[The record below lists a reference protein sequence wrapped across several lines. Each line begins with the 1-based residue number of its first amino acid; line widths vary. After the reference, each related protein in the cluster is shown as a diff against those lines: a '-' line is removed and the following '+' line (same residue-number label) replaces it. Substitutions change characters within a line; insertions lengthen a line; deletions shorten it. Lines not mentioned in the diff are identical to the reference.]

1 MASPDLKMYTEQ
13 VGNVTVVTIEGPV
26 DSATI
31 EQFRLALDPLAA
43 KPGAHVLL
51 DCEGL
56 TYINSRGLDLLARC
70 HRTCFSRFGW
80 FALCNVNRK
89 LVRTM
94 DLLGLGTLLK
104 FYESRDQ
111 ALAAKP

>member
-1 MASPDLKMYTEQ
+1 MANPDLKMYTEQ
-13 VGNVTVVTIEGPV
+13 IGNVAVVTVAGPV

-31 EQFRLALDPLAA
+31 EQFRIALDPVAA
-43 KPGAHVLL
+43 KPGAYVLL
-51 DCEGL
+51 DCQDM
-56 TYINSRGLDLLARC
+56 TYINSRGLGLLAKY
-70 HRTCFSRFGW
+70 HRTCFGHLGW

-94 DLLGLGTLLK
+94 DLLGLGSLLK
-104 FYESRDQ
+104 FYDTRDL